1 MLIREYI
8 RESLRKVISER
19 NYPEIFKKPFDY
31 EMLICDYNSNDISNI
46 YKHFKRSEYKDSV
59 KIDTSVY
66 DDNIYGGDDEL
77 ENYDISIDQYANM
90 IKLADKQLKLILP
103 KNNDVIKD
111 LEKKFNFKFS
121 DTSIKDNKPIVFIPS
136 SEIGSFIRRNKGN
149 KGNNKIQSTEYM
161 SWILHDLG
169 HLENIVDGGIDSSD
183 APGVNLSDIDT
194 KYKKV
199 RTYINKQL
207 NQADESFYWRGI
219 IAAWF
224 NVIGYTPDVSA
235 EDLAPSIFGYC
246 LSEMSSEEDALKMD
260 FRILNDSED
269 VNVVAYG
276 ENKRLQ
282 AFFKETYK
290 LVHESSKFSRFD
302 SNNITS
308 KLKDGCIYIVTLQP

>member
-19 NYPEIFKKPFDY
+19 NYPELFRKPFDY

-46 YKHFKRSEYKDSV
+46 YKHFKRSKYKDSV

-77 ENYDISIDQYANM
+77 ENYDISIDQYADM
-90 IKLADKQLKLILP
+90 IKRADKQLQLILP

-111 LEKKFNFKFS
+111 LKKEFNFEFS

-136 SEIGSFIRRNKGN
+136 AEIGSFIRRNK
-149 KGNNKIQSTEYM
+149 KNNNIQSTEYM

-169 HLENIVDGGIDSSD
+169 HLENIVDGGIDSSE

-194 KYKKV
+194 KYIKV

-207 NQADESFYWRGI
+207 NEADKFFYWRGI

-224 NVIGYTPDVSA
+224 NEIGYTPDVSA

-246 LSEMSSEEDALKMD
+246 LSEMSSEEDASKMD

-269 VNVVAYG
+269 VNVVANG
-276 ENKRLQ
+276 ENKWLQ
-282 AFFKETYK
+282 DFFKKTYK
-290 LVHESSKFSRFD
+290 LVHATSKFSRFD

-308 KLKDGCIYIVTLQP
+308 KLKDGCIYIITLQP